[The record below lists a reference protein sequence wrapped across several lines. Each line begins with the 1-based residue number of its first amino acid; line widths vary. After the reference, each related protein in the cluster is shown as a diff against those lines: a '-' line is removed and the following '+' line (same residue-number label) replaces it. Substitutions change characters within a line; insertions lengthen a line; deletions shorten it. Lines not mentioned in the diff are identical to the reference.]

1 MLPSSLQSCEICQE
15 PFETYWVEEE
25 EDWFLKNAV
34 KVDDKVCRGSAHPL
48 LISKM
53 SNKNK
58 ASDQLFVFPPQNF
71 HPSCFED
78 YKNVSHTSS
87 LTSSLTSFSLIS
99 SFLLFLL
106 LWYKLTCFSLRRS
119 HLSPQTSSYVDVT
132 PSPSK
137 LLTDHP
143 LGAFVKTEEKQEE
156 VTSCAVAAAAAAA
169 ATSVKQEVQNESG
182 EPPEVKTEA
191 GEAAAAL

>member
-34 KVDDKVCRGSAHPL
+34 KVDDKVCRGSTHPL

-53 SNKNK
+53 TNKNK

-78 YKNVSHTSS
+78 YKNVS
-87 LTSSLTSFSLIS
+87 LTSSLTS

-143 LGAFVKTEEKQEE
+143 LGAFVKTEEKQEV

-191 GEAAAAL
+191 GEEAAAAAL

>member
-34 KVDDKVCRGSAHPL
+34 KVDDKVRRGSAHPL

-53 SNKNK
+53 TNKNK

-78 YKNVSHTSS
+78 YKNVSHPSCLTSC
-87 LTSSLTSFSLIS
+87 LTSSLPSSSLIS
-99 SFLLFLL
+99 SFLLF
-106 LWYKLTCFSLRRS
+106 FSSL
-119 HLSPQTSSYVDVT
+119 V
-132 PSPSK
+132 
-137 LLTDHP
+137 
-143 LGAFVKTEEKQEE
+143 
-156 VTSCAVAAAAAAA
+156 
-169 ATSVKQEVQNESG
+169 
-182 EPPEVKTEA
+182 
-191 GEAAAAL
+191 

>member
-34 KVDDKVCRGSAHPL
+34 KVDDKVCRGSTHPL

-53 SNKNK
+53 TNKNK

-78 YKNVSHTSS
+78 YKNVS
-87 LTSSLTSFSLIS
+87 LTSSLTS

-143 LGAFVKTEEKQEE
+143 LGAFVKTEEKQEV

-169 ATSVKQEVQNESG
+169 ATSVKQEVQNESE

-191 GEAAAAL
+191 GEEAAAAAL

>member
-34 KVDDKVCRGSAHPL
+34 KVDDKVCRGSTHPL

-53 SNKNK
+53 TNKNK

-78 YKNVSHTSS
+78 YKNVS
-87 LTSSLTSFSLIS
+87 LTSSLTS

-169 ATSVKQEVQNESG
+169 TTSVKQEVQNESG

-191 GEAAAAL
+191 GEEAAAAAAL

>member
-34 KVDDKVCRGSAHPL
+34 KVDDKVCRGSTHPL

-53 SNKNK
+53 TNKNK

-87 LTSSLTSFSLIS
+87 LTSFSLIS

-106 LWYKLTCFSLRRS
+106 LWYKLMFFFAPLSFVSSDIVVCRR
-119 HLSPQTSSYVDVT
+119 H
-132 PSPSK
+132 
-137 LLTDHP
+137 
-143 LGAFVKTEEKQEE
+143 
-156 VTSCAVAAAAAAA
+156 AVA
-169 ATSVKQEVQNESG
+169 Q
-182 EPPEVKTEA
+182 
-191 GEAAAAL
+191 

>member
-34 KVDDKVCRGSAHPL
+34 KVDDKVCRGSTHPL

-53 SNKNK
+53 TNKNK

-78 YKNVSHTSS
+78 YKNVSLTSS
-87 LTSSLTSFSLIS
+87 LTSSSFFFSGINS
-99 SFLLFLL
+99 HVFL
-106 LWYKLTCFSLRRS
+106 C
-119 HLSPQTSSYVDVT
+119 
-132 PSPSK
+132 
-137 LLTDHP
+137 
-143 LGAFVKTEEKQEE
+143 
-156 VTSCAVAAAAAAA
+156 
-169 ATSVKQEVQNESG
+169 
-182 EPPEVKTEA
+182 
-191 GEAAAAL
+191 AALICLLRHRRMSTSRRRPVSC